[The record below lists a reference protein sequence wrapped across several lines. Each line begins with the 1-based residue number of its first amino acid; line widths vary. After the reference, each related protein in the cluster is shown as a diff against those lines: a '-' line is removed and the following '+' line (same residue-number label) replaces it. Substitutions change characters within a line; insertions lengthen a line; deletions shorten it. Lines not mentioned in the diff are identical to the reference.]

1 VSTAGAPG
9 ADFWRRPVAIVLG
22 ILGLLA
28 IVAGILYI
36 AGAANSLHFMVGKVH
51 HGHHQIRAVIS
62 FVIGVILLVA
72 TWFVVKGK
80 TLTRRTEPEASRS
93 APTADNTDGGNAAS

>member
-1 VSTAGAPG
+1 MSTAGAPG
-9 ADFWRRPVAIVLG
+9 AESWRRPLAIVLG

-36 AGAANSLHFMVGKVH
+36 SGAANSMHFMVGKVH
-51 HGHHQIRAVIS
+51 HGHHQIRAVVA

-72 TWFVVKGK
+72 AWFVAKGK
-80 TLTRRTEPEASRS
+80 TMTRRAAPDAKRPAS
-93 APTADNTDGGNAAS
+93 TADNTDGR

>member
-1 VSTAGAPG
+1 
-9 ADFWRRPVAIVLG
+9 VLS

-51 HGHHQIRAVIS
+51 HGHHEIRAVVA

-72 TWFVVKGK
+72 AWFVVKGK
-80 TLTRRTEPEASRS
+80 TMTKRAAPEASQP
-93 APTADNTDGGNAAS
+93 APTADNTDGR